1 MKKQIVSIAFACAA
15 ALLFAGCAS
24 TPSGPETTALK
35 HKLTVTPEIKKA
47 FHSDDSIK
55 IKSITGTAPQ
65 FQTGGTYRIVGTCY
79 QRTLKNAILY
89 LGNTAEAGSD
99 AIVAAAGSSLS
110 KALPDGSTEFD
121 ITFTLL
127 RPGMLHVTIYD
138 LDNHDK
144 NDNAYAGLYLGDV
157 VFRR

>member
-1 MKKQIVSIAFACAA
+1 MKTRIITSLVAAFAVSIVQAA
-15 ALLFAGCAS
+15 S
-24 TPSGPETTALK
+24 ETTALQ

-47 FHSDDSIK
+47 FHAEDSIK
-55 IKSITGTAPQ
+55 IKSVTGTAPK
-65 FQTGGTYRIVGTCY
+65 FQTGGTYRIIGTCY
-79 QRTLKNAILY
+79 QQTLKNATLY

-99 AIVAAAGSSLS
+99 AIVAAVGSSLS
-110 KALPDGSTEFD
+110 NPLRDGSTEFD

-127 RPGMLHVTIYD
+127 RPGLLPVTIYD

-144 NDNAYAGLYLGDV
+144 NDIAYAGLYLGDV

>member
-1 MKKQIVSIAFACAA
+1 MRTRIITSLVAVFAVSIMLAA
-15 ALLFAGCAS
+15 
-24 TPSGPETTALK
+24 PETTALK
-35 HKLTVTPEIKKA
+35 HRLTVTPEIKRP

-55 IKSITGTAPQ
+55 IKSVTGTAPK
-65 FQTGGTYRIVGTCY
+65 FQTGGTYRIVGICY
-79 QRTLKNAILY
+79 QQTLKNATLY
-89 LGNTAEAGSD
+89 IGNTTEAGSD

-110 KALPDGSTEFD
+110 KPLPNGSTEFD

-127 RPGMLHVTIYD
+127 RPGLLHITIYD
-138 LDNHDK
+138 MDNHDK

>member
-1 MKKQIVSIAFACAA
+1 MKTRIITSLVAAFAVSIVQAA
-15 ALLFAGCAS
+15 
-24 TPSGPETTALK
+24 PETTALQ
-35 HKLTVTPEIKKA
+35 HKLTVTPEIKRA

-55 IKSITGTAPQ
+55 IKSVTGTAPK

-79 QRTLKNAILY
+79 QQTLKNATLC

-110 KALPDGSTEFD
+110 KPLRDGSTEFD

-127 RPGMLHVTIYD
+127 RPGLLHVTIYD